1 MNKPDVAIEVELG
14 NASQNKIR
22 QLSLASINSEM
33 SDLKELQ
40 DKLDASN
47 GSLRTNGTVKRGT
60 ITTKLD

>member
-22 QLSLASINSEM
+22 QLSLASLNSEM

-40 DKLDASN
+40 EKMNASN
-47 GSLRTNGTVKRGT
+47 GSLHSNGTMKRGT